1 MERVAVRFD
10 LWTIVVTGIVV
21 ALVFAAFEMVVAALQ
36 MGVDAAVMP
45 LRMIGAMVL
54 GPDALEPT
62 YPLINA
68 AAAGVAVHVV
78 LSIVFTAI
86 FAALAPSVLGAFGL
100 SAASSNLA
108 VAGVA
113 YGILL
118 WLVNFYVIAPAAG
131 WTWFP
136 ERTEPIVQV
145 VAHAV
150 FFGGLAGWMLG
161 RRHPVV
167 RLNAV

>member
-1 MERVAVRFD
+1 MTRVALRFD
-10 LWTIVVTGIVV
+10 VGTIVVTGIVV

-36 MGVDAAVMP
+36 MGVEAATMP

-54 GPDALEPT
+54 GAAALEPA
-62 YPLINA
+62 YPLLTA
-68 AAAGVAVHVV
+68 ALAGVAVHVV

-86 FAALAPSVLGAFGL
+86 FAAIAPSLLSVFGL
-100 SAASSNLA
+100 SATSGNLA

-113 YGILL
+113 FGVLL

-136 ERTEPIVQV
+136 ERTDPIVQA

-161 RRHPVV
+161 RRHSVLRPV
-167 RLNAV
+167 

>member
-1 MERVAVRFD
+1 MARVAVRFD
-10 LWTIVVTGIVV
+10 FGTIVVTGIVV

-36 MGVDAAVMP
+36 MGVDAATMP
-45 LRMIGAMVL
+45 LRMIGAIVL
-54 GPDALEPT
+54 GPDALDPS
-62 YPLINA
+62 YPLMNA
-68 AAAGVAVHVV
+68 AAAGVVVHVV

-86 FAALAPSVLGAFGL
+86 FAAMAPSVLGIFGL
-100 SAASSNLA
+100 SATSGNLA

-113 YGILL
+113 FGVVL

-136 ERTEPIVQV
+136 ERTDPIVQSI
-145 VAHAV
+145 AHAF

-161 RRHPVV
+161 RRHPV
-167 RLNAV
+167 LSAV